1 MSVPQHFLQKRFFAE
16 FRKKNMNKIL
26 IILIPFFSLIVLS
39 CAKMEESSS
48 SGSSSSSVTNER
60 SSGANESSS
69 CPGCK
74 VLYID
79 KKSLSKYKTDNYL
92 LFDPFQG
99 HRQES
104 QGVTDFGFD
113 YNGSVTPDLID
124 LKENSHIMGPTFTI
138 EMWIWS
144 DQHGEQY
151 QRIMGPNP
159 RIVLEGK
166 IANGNATIN
175 YGLHT
180 RGTGTNYKPKDKREG
195 GIRIRKVGWYHLAMT
210 FDTNDDFIFYLDGE
224 EVSRDDQLRGR
235 VPWDNATGQRDKEF
249 RLRYLGGKCGEG
261 KGKICGGRFIGK
273 IDDVRIWNV
282 VRTQEQIQ
290 ETIKSRNKPKTA
302 NEPGYENLV
311 AYYPMDVN
319 DDWELID
326 LSPNGKNFKMGHL
339 TLQRLGKAPFHPD
352 NVSKNPSP
360 MIARDGV
367 VVSNS
372 FIIDEDSLPRF
383 FSDDCP
389 DGPDGSLTCPYPTI
403 RSAMDDLHKRV
414 KNASYNDEYFG
425 YHLYVREGR
434 YSEVL
439 KKWHFNRDNQLKNTK
454 ETDTGEQVYRQK
466 VGPIV
471 FEGYPNE
478 KVIIDGTVPLN
489 SNWEKASL
497 VWDNGTSISIY
508 KTVVDF
514 DKISK
519 EVRTPIRRIYG
530 LFVNDRYMIPAM
542 PYNFKNPTDPT
553 IGNPNNPEPNTVW
566 SLSTRPELAEIP
578 EIEDEDNETQV
589 LAAEEPDDSSLHNI
603 DNETLADSGFF
614 KHPGGRP
621 VKWGGKYAPGSMEF
635 FDGVEEWAFDN
646 NTRTIYLYASDNF
659 TPNSTNV
666 RIRVRDRIMHLR
678 IADYIT
684 FKNIDF
690 FAGSMRIGGAHRLT
704 FENCRFSHSTDMKVL
719 GNYLTYSP
727 MTTVRNCIF
736 EYNNDGDSWKQGRS
750 GHPVLENV
758 LFRYN
763 DWFGGTNWPPA
774 TSRNYMSD
782 TMSKAEAQGDQAWYG
797 THWRYITIE
806 NSWTA
811 GISGGPRSLVEYA
824 RIENLYEGGDAS
836 GIQRNASGARY
847 STTRFTWI
855 LNAPGLNGM
864 RFDSSCGARFGDIH
878 NVVSA
883 GNQRGFRLKGDFHDV
898 YHVNAYHNTRQ
909 DISLS
914 VDSYCGPNIAG
925 GRDIKEP
932 GNWNSNAHNLLVASS
947 FQCSSEDCW
956 AEGTD
961 PLTNKTGVYNPTF
974 DVPHLQSVGIWFGRS
989 LASQGKSKNEV
1000 EGAGK
1005 NILKGGYAFPGA
1017 ELANPWS
1024 RNLSKTESKII
1035 KQYGSNPFKERG
1047 VYSDGK
1053 FYGVQSY
1060 DFRPKKGS
1068 PLIDSGVIIPGI
1080 NDGND
1085 KGVPHPEDGIDF
1097 NHKPLYPGQKRKFVG
1112 EAPDIGAYEYGD
1124 SVYWIPGFR
1133 YPHPSVPI
1141 PNDGEVEVPID
1152 HSLVWNYPYKKDYS
1166 NTKASVKVSGPGVNL
1181 TKEFKYPHNV
1191 SFQVFEPGG
1200 TYNWSVTVDN
1210 VSGGNWSFKTDD
1222 KIYPLNDRSVDT
1234 TEKMILKPQQPK
1246 FLEVSKNNIAFLLFD
1261 IPSSINGNHKIKL
1274 NLVPELVA
1282 TLNGEIEIYKYD
1294 YKGWGEK
1301 PDKNNIGIIDHS
1313 LGTKLATLTSLAN
1326 GTAVSVDL
1334 TDKITSY
1341 GKEFSIALKV
1351 SDPSDEVYFYSKER
1365 GIVPNTI
1372 VWPYLS
1378 FQ

>member
-1 MSVPQHFLQKRFFAE
+1 MNKFLQ
-16 FRKKNMNKIL
+16 
-26 IILIPFFSLIVLS
+26 IILITFFSLTLIS
-39 CAKMEESSS
+39 CADVLETSNSSSS
-48 SGSSSSSVTNER
+48 SGADERSSVTNVT
-60 SSGANESSS
+60 SS

-92 LFDPFQG
+92 LFDPFKG

-104 QGVTDFGFD
+104 LSVQDFNFG
-113 YNGSVTPDLID
+113 YEGSVTPDLID
-124 LKENSHIMGPTFTI
+124 LKENAHIMGPTFTI

-144 DQHGEQY
+144 DQHGEEY
-151 QRIMGPNP
+151 QRILGPNP
-159 RIVLEGK
+159 KITLSGK
-166 IANGNATIN
+166 IANGNAEIN
-175 YGLHT
+175 WNLGT
-180 RGTGTNYKPKDKREG
+180 RATGTNHKPKNKNEG
-195 GIRIRKVGWYHLAMT
+195 GVRIRKVGWHHLAMT

-224 EVSRDDQLRGR
+224 EVGRHDQLRGK
-235 VPWDNATGQRDKEF
+235 VPWDNATGNRDKEF
-249 RLRYLGGKCGEG
+249 RTRYLGGKCGEG
-261 KGKICGGRFIGK
+261 KGQICGGRFIGK

-282 VRTQEQIQ
+282 VRTQEQIK
-290 ETIKSRNKPKTA
+290 ETIKSRNQPKTS
-302 NEPGYENLV
+302 NEPGYQNLV
-311 AYYPMDVN
+311 AYYPMDIN

-326 LSPNGKNFKMGHL
+326 LSPSGKNVKMGHL
-339 TLQRLGKAPFHPD
+339 TTHTIGIARFHPD

-372 FIIDEDSLPRF
+372 FIIDEEILPRF

-403 RSAMDDLHKRV
+403 RSAMDDLHKKI

-439 KKWHFNRDNQLKNTK
+439 NKWKFNRDNQLKMTK
-454 ETDTGEQVYRQK
+454 ETDTGEQVFRQK

-489 SNWEKASL
+489 SNWQQASHVL
-497 VWDNGTSISIY
+497 DNGSSISIY

-519 EVRTPIRRIYG
+519 EVGTPIRRFYQ

-566 SLSTRPELAEIP
+566 SLSKRPEQAEIP
-578 EIEDEDNETQV
+578 EVEDEDNETQT
-589 LAAEEPDDSSLHNI
+589 LAAEAPDNSTLN
-603 DNETLADSGFF
+603 DNATLADSGFVL
-614 KHPGGRP
+614 HPKGRPGKFGGR
-621 VKWGGKYAPGSMEF
+621 YFPGSMGF

-659 TPNSTNV
+659 IPNSTNV
-666 RIRVRDRIMHLR
+666 RIRVRDRIMNLR

-690 FAGSMRIGGAHRLT
+690 FAGNMNIDGVHRLT
-704 FENCRFSHSTDMKVL
+704 FENCRFSHSTDML
-719 GNYLTYSP
+719 LNHNHLTYSP

-736 EYNNDGDSWKQGRS
+736 EYNNDGHSWNQGRS
-750 GHPVLENV
+750 SHPVLENV

-763 DWFGGTNWPPA
+763 DWFGGTNWSP
-774 TSRNYMSD
+774 TTDRNYATDS
-782 TMSKAEAQGDQAWYG
+782 MSKAEAQGDQSWYG

-806 NSWTA
+806 NSFTA
-811 GISGGPRSLVEYA
+811 GIFAGPRSLVEYV
-824 RIENLYEGGDAS
+824 RLENLYEGGDAS
-836 GIQRNASGARY
+836 GIQRNAAGTRY

-878 NVVSA
+878 NVISA

-898 YHVNAYHNTRQ
+898 YHVNAYNNTRQ
-909 DISLS
+909 DINLS
-914 VDSYCGPNIAG
+914 VAEYCGPDIVG
-925 GRDIKEP
+925 GREIEEP
-932 GNWNSNAHNLLVASS
+932 GNWNSNAHNLLVGAS

-961 PLTNKTGVYNPTF
+961 PLTNKTSVFNPTF

-989 LASQGKSKNEV
+989 LASQGKGGGEV

-1005 NILKGGYAFPGA
+1005 GVLKGGYAHPTK
-1017 ELANPWS
+1017 ELVKPWE
-1024 RNLSKTESKII
+1024 RNVSNTESKLI
-1035 KQYGSNPFKERG
+1035 KNYGTNPFKKRG

-1068 PLIDSGVIIPGI
+1068 SLIDSGVIIPGI

-1191 SFQVFEPGG
+1191 FFQVFEPGG
-1200 TYNWSVTVDN
+1200 TYNWSVTVDG

-1234 TEKMILKPQQPK
+1234 TENKILRPQQPK
-1246 FLEVSKNNIAFLLFD
+1246 FLEVSNNHIAFLLFD

-1274 NLVPELVA
+1274 HLVPELVPK
-1282 TLNGEIEIYKYD
+1282 LNGEIEIYKYD

-1301 PDKNNIGIIDHS
+1301 RDKNNIGIINHS
-1313 LGTKLATLTSLAN
+1313 LGTKLATLTSTSLAN
-1326 GTAVSVDL
+1326 GVPVSVDL
-1334 TDKITSY
+1334 TDKINSY
-1341 GKEFSIALKV
+1341 GEEFSIALKV
-1351 SDPSDEVYFYSKER
+1351 SDPSDEVYFYSKEI
-1365 GIVPNTI
+1365 GGYNNANI
-1372 VWPYLS
+1372 WPHIS
-1378 FQ
+1378 FE

>member
-1 MSVPQHFLQKRFFAE
+1 MRTSLE
-16 FRKKNMNKIL
+16 
-26 IILIPFFSLIVLS
+26 IILIPFFSLTLIS
-39 CAKMEESSS
+39 CADVLETSNSSSS
-48 SGSSSSSVTNER
+48 SGAGES

-389 DGPDGSLTCPYPTI
+389 DGPDGSLKCPYPTI

-603 DNETLADSGFF
+603 DNETLADSGFVL
-614 KHPGGRP
+614 HPGGRP

-635 FDGVEEWAFDN
+635 IDGVEEWAFDN

-704 FENCRFSHSTDMKVL
+704 FENSRFSHSTDMKVL
-719 GNYLTYSP
+719 DNYLTYSP

-736 EYNNDGDSWKQGRS
+736 EYNNDGYSWKQGRS

-763 DWFGGTNWPPA
+763 DWFGGTNWSPA

-1141 PNDGEVEVPID
+1141 PNDGEVKVPID

-1191 SFQVFEPGG
+1191 FFQTFEPGG
-1200 TYNWSVTVDN
+1200 TYNWSVTVDG

-1222 KIYPLNDRSVDT
+1222 RIYPLNDRSVDT
-1234 TEKMILKPQQPK
+1234 TEKKILKPQQPK
-1246 FLEVSKNNIAFLLFD
+1246 FLEVSENHIAFFLFD
-1261 IPSSINGNHKIKL
+1261 IPSSINANHKIKL
-1274 NLVPELVA
+1274 HLVPELVPK
-1282 TLNGEIEIYKYD
+1282 LNGEIEIYKYD

-1301 PDKNNIGIIDHS
+1301 RDKNNIGIINHS
-1313 LGTKLATLTSLAN
+1313 LGTKLAALTSLAN
-1326 GTAVSVDL
+1326 GTPVSVDL

-1341 GKEFSIALKV
+1341 GEEFSIALKV
-1351 SDPSDEVYFYSKER
+1351 SDPSDEVYFYSKESGGGGKDKAKIR
-1365 GIVPNTI
+1365 PHI
-1372 VWPYLS
+1372 S
-1378 FQ
+1378 FE

>member
-1 MSVPQHFLQKRFFAE
+1 MSVPQHFLQKRFFTE

-92 LFDPFQG
+92 LFDPFKG
-99 HRQES
+99 HRQEPLS
-104 QGVTDFGFD
+104 FQDFNFG
-113 YNGSVTPDLID
+113 YSGSVTPDLID

-144 DQHGEQY
+144 DQHGEEW

-159 RIVLEGK
+159 RIVLQGK

-175 YGLHT
+175 YGLHA
-180 RGTGTNYKPKDKREG
+180 RDTGTNKDKSHGGG

-224 EVSRDDQLRGR
+224 EVSRKRGLRGT

-261 KGKICGGRFIGK
+261 KGQICGGRFIGK

-311 AYYPMDVN
+311 AYYPMDIN

-326 LSPNGKNFKMGHL
+326 LSPSGKNFKMGHL
-339 TLQRLGKAPFHPD
+339 SLTTKGPARFHPD
-352 NVSKNPSP
+352 NDSSP

-372 FIIDEDSLPRF
+372 FIIDEESLPRY

-439 KKWHFNRDNQLKNTK
+439 NKWKFNRDNQLKMTH
-454 ETDTGEQVYRQK
+454 ETDTGEQVHRQK

-514 DKISK
+514 DKISR

-566 SLSTRPELAEIP
+566 SMSTRPVLAEIP
-578 EIEDEDNETQV
+578 EVEDEDNETQV
-589 LAAEEPDDSSLHNI
+589 LAAEEPDNSSLY
-603 DNETLADSGFF
+603 DNETLADIGFI

-621 VKWGGKYAPGSMEF
+621 GKHGGKYFPGSMEF

-646 NTRTIYLYASDNF
+646 NTRTISLYASDNF

-666 RIRVRDRIMHLR
+666 RIRVRDRIMNLR

-690 FAGSMRIGGAHRLT
+690 FAGNMNIDGAWRLT
-704 FENCRFSHSTDMKVL
+704 FENCRFSHSTDML
-719 GNYLTYSP
+719 LNHNELSYSP

-736 EYNNDGDSWKQGRS
+736 EYNNDGHSWNQGRS
-750 GHPVLENV
+750 PHPVLENV

-763 DWFGGTNWPPA
+763 DWFGGTNWSP
-774 TSRNYMSD
+774 TTDRNYATDS
-782 TMSKAEAQGDQAWYG
+782 MSKAEAQGDQSWYG

-806 NSWTA
+806 NSFTA
-811 GISGGPRSLVEYA
+811 GIFAGPRSLVEYA
-824 RIENLYEGGDAS
+824 RLENLYEGGDAS
-836 GIQRNASGARY
+836 GIQRNAAGARY

-878 NVVSA
+878 NVISA
-883 GNQRGFRLKGDFHDV
+883 GNQRGFHLKGDFHDV
-898 YHVNAYHNTRQ
+898 YHVNAYNNTRQ
-909 DISLS
+909 DISLI
-914 VDSYCGPNIAG
+914 VGKYCGPDIVG
-925 GRDIKEP
+925 GREQGEP
-932 GNWNSNAHNLLVASS
+932 GNWNSNAHNLLVGAS
-947 FQCSSEDCW
+947 FQCFSEDCW

-961 PLTNKTGVYNPTF
+961 PLTNKTSVFNPTF

-989 LASQGKSKNEV
+989 LASQGKGKNEA

-1005 NILKGGYAFPGA
+1005 NILKGGYAFPAA
-1017 ELANPWS
+1017 ELAKPWS

-1035 KQYGSNPFKERG
+1035 KHYGKNPFKERG

-1068 PLIDSGVIIPGI
+1068 SLIDSGVIIPGI

-1097 NHKPLYPGQKRKFVG
+1097 NHKPLYSGQKRKFVG

-1141 PNDGEVEVPID
+1141 PNDGEVKVPID

-1191 SFQVFEPGG
+1191 FFQTFEPGG
-1200 TYNWSVTVDN
+1200 TYNWSVTVDG

-1222 KIYPLNDRSVDT
+1222 RIYPLNDRSVDT
-1234 TEKMILKPQQPK
+1234 TKKKIRKPTQPK
-1246 FLEVSKNNIAFLLFD
+1246 FLEVSENHIAFLLFD

-1274 NLVPELVA
+1274 HLAPELVSK
-1282 TLNGEIEIYKYD
+1282 LNGEIEIYKYD

-1301 PDKNNIGIIDHS
+1301 RDKNNIGIINHS

-1326 GTAVSVDL
+1326 GTPVSVDL

-1341 GKEFSIALKV
+1341 GEEFSIALKV
-1351 SDPSDEVYFYSKER
+1351 SDPSDEVYFYSKNGSGSGKDKAKIR
-1365 GIVPNTI
+1365 PHI
-1372 VWPYLS
+1372 S
-1378 FQ
+1378 FE

>member
-1 MSVPQHFLQKRFFAE
+1 
-16 FRKKNMNKIL
+16 MNKIL
-26 IILIPFFSLIVLS
+26 YIILISLFSLTIIS
-39 CAKMEESSS
+39 CAKKDD
-48 SGSSSSSVTNER
+48 SSSSSFSSSGADESSSGADKS
-60 SSGANESSS
+60 SSGANATSS
-69 CPGCK
+69 CPGCI

-79 KKSLSKYKTDNYL
+79 KESLSKYKTDDYL
-92 LFDPFQG
+92 LLDPFLG

-104 QGVTDFGFD
+104 LDASDFNFLKESGVF
-113 YNGSVTPDLID
+113 PDIID
-124 LKENSHIMGPTFTI
+124 LTENAPTMAETFTI

-144 DQHGEQY
+144 DQHGDEH
-151 QRIMGPNP
+151 QRILGPSP
-159 RIVLEGK
+159 HISLRGK
-166 IANGNATIN
+166 IANGNAELS
-175 YGLHT
+175 YGFNK
-180 RGTGTNYKPKDKREG
+180 RRVPKHKN
-195 GIRIRKVGWYHLAMT
+195 IRINKVGWYHIAMT
-210 FDTNDDFIFYLDGE
+210 FDTNGDFIFYLDGE
-224 EVSRDDQLRGR
+224 EVSRTDRLRGLK
-235 VPWDNATGQRDKEF
+235 PWDNATGDRDKEW
-249 RLRYLGGKCGEG
+249 RTRYLGGIWGEG
-261 KGKICGGRFIGK
+261 KGETSGGTFLGK
-273 IDDVRIWNV
+273 IDDVRMWKV
-282 VRTQEQIQ
+282 VRSQEEIQ
-290 ETIKSRNKPKTA
+290 ETINSRNQPKTG
-302 NEPGYENLV
+302 NEPGYQNLV
-311 AYYPMDVN
+311 AYYPMDLN

-326 LSPNGKNFKMGHL
+326 LSPRGNNVKIGRYGAMSRADRLTGKFDI
-339 TLQRLGKAPFHPD
+339 D
-352 NVSKNPSP
+352 NDSTRSMVSG
-360 MIARDGV
+360 R
-367 VVSNS
+367 NS
-372 FIIDEDSLPRF
+372 FIINEEIRPRY

-403 RSAMDDLHKRV
+403 RSAMDDLHKRI
-414 KNASYNDEYFG
+414 KNAQYNDQYFG
-425 YHLYVREGR
+425 YHLYIREGR
-434 YSEVL
+434 YTEVL
-439 KKWHFNRDNQLKNTK
+439 NKWHFNRDNQLPLSF
-454 ETDTGEQVYRQK
+454 ETSSGEQVARSK

-478 KVIIDGTVPLN
+478 KVILDGTVALN
-489 SNWEKASL
+489 SNWQQASHL
-497 VWDNGTSISIY
+497 LDNGTSISIY

-514 DKISK
+514 EKISK
-519 EVRTPIRRIYG
+519 EIRTPIRRFYQ

-566 SLSTRPELAEIP
+566 SLSKRIKEEEIA
-578 EIEDEDNETQV
+578 EIEDEDNDSQTS
-589 LAAEEPDDSSLHNI
+589 EEGI
-603 DNETLADSGFF
+603 DNSTLYDNASMVDMGFVL
-614 KHPGGRP
+614 HPRGRP
-621 VKWGGKYAPGSMEF
+621 GTLGGKYVPGSMEF

-666 RIRVRDRIMHLR
+666 RVRVRDRIMNLR
-678 IADYIT
+678 IAENIT

-690 FAGSMRIGGAHRLT
+690 FAGNINIDGVWRFTL
-704 FENCRFSHSTDMKVL
+704 ENCRFSYSADMLLLHNKL
-719 GNYLTYSP
+719 NYSP
-727 MTTVRNCIF
+727 LTTVRNCIF
-736 EYNNDGDSWKQGRS
+736 EYNNDGHSWSQQLS
-750 GHPVLENV
+750 SHPVLENV

-763 DWFGGTNWPPA
+763 DWFGGTAWSP
-774 TSRNYMSD
+774 TTDRNYRGDSMV
-782 TMSKAEAQGDQAWYG
+782 KAEAQGDQSWYG

-806 NSWTA
+806 NSFTA
-811 GISGGPRSLVEYA
+811 GIFGGPRSLVEYA
-824 RIENLYEGGDAS
+824 RIENLYEGCDCS
-836 GIQRNASGARY
+836 GIQRNAAGARY

-864 RFDSSCGARFGDIH
+864 RFDSKCGARFGDVH
-878 NVVSA
+878 NVISA
-883 GNQRGFRLKGDFHDV
+883 GNRRGFRLKGDFHDV
-898 YHVNAYHNTRQ
+898 YHVNAYNNRRQ
-909 DISLS
+909 DITLN
-914 VDSYCGPNIAG
+914 VDQYCGPDIAG
-925 GRDIKEP
+925 GREKGEP
-932 GNWNSNAHNLLVASS
+932 GNWNSNVHNALVGAS
-947 FQCSSEDCW
+947 FQCFSEDCW

-961 PLTNKTGVYNPTF
+961 PMTNKTGVFNPSF
-974 DVPHLQSVGIWFGRS
+974 DVSHLQSVGIWFGRS
-989 LASQGKSKNEV
+989 LNSKGKGGKEKGV
-1000 EGAGK
+1000 EGAKAK
-1005 NILKGGYAFPGA
+1005 NILKGGYAYPTK
-1017 ELANPWS
+1017 ELAKPWN
-1024 RNLSKTESKII
+1024 RNLSNTESKII
-1035 KQYGSNPFKERG
+1035 KQYGFNPFKEDG
-1047 VYSDGK
+1047 FYSTDGN

-1068 PLIDSGVIIPGI
+1068 SLIDSGVIIPGI
-1080 NDGND
+1080 NDGKD

-1097 NHKPLYPGQKRKFVG
+1097 NHKPLYSGQKRKFVG

-1141 PNDGEVEVPID
+1141 PNDGAVEVPID

-1191 SFQVFEPGG
+1191 FFQVFEPGG
-1200 TYNWSVTVDN
+1200 TYNWSVTVDG

-1301 PDKNNIGIIDHS
+1301 PDKNNIGIIAHS
-1313 LGTKLATLTSLAN
+1313 LGTKLATITSLAN

-1341 GKEFSIALKV
+1341 GEEFSIALKV

-1365 GIVPNTI
+1365 SAKRGIIPNTI
-1372 VWPYLS
+1372 TWPYLS